1 MNDQQAGATRHIRGG
16 LPLKMHVPPGYIL
29 SGMSAVLRFL
39 ALVFCLS
46 ANAEAGLAVDL
57 PRGLVPVGSGR
68 VVEVID
74 GDTVVLADGREV
86 RLVGIQAPKLPLGR
100 PGFPTWPLAPEAK
113 RALEA
118 LVLDDEVQLGTGGR
132 ERDRHGRALAHLFRA
147 RDGLWVQGEML
158 RQGLARVYTF
168 ADNRALA
175 PELYARERESRAAG
189 RGIWALEAYRILPS
203 EAAERMLDQFALVEG
218 TVLAVGQAR
227 SSVYLNFG
235 ADWKRDFTAVIRP
248 EALRV
253 FTMEGIEPAAYEG
266 RRIRVRGWVESWNGP
281 MIEVTHPEQIE
292 EVLE

>member
-1 MNDQQAGATRHIRGG
+1 MRA
-16 LPLKMHVPPGYIL
+16 PPGYIL
-29 SGMSAVLRFL
+29 SGMSSVLRFVAIIL
-39 ALVFCLS
+39 CLG
-46 ANAEAGLAVDL
+46 ANAAALAIDLPAGLAAA
-57 PRGLVPVGSGR
+57 GSGR

-74 GDTVVLADGREV
+74 GDTVVLADGREA

-175 PELYARERESRAAG
+175 PELYAREREARAAG
-189 RGIWALEAYRILPS
+189 RGIWALDAYRILPS
-203 EAAERMLDQFALVEG
+203 EAAEGALDQFALVQG
-218 TVLAVGQAR
+218 TVRAVGQAR

-253 FTMEGIEPAAYEG
+253 FTMEGIDPAAYEG

-292 EVLE
+292 EVSE

>member
-1 MNDQQAGATRHIRGG
+1 
-16 LPLKMHVPPGYIL
+16 
-29 SGMSAVLRFL
+29 MSAVLRFL
-39 ALVFCLS
+39 ALIFCLS
-46 ANAEAGLAVDL
+46 TTAEAGLALDL
-57 PRGLVPVGSGR
+57 PAGLVPAGASR

-100 PGFPTWPLAPEAK
+100 PGFPTWPLAPEAQ
-113 RALEA
+113 RALAA
-118 LVLDDEVQLGTGGR
+118 LVLDRDVQIGIGGR
-132 ERDRHGRALAHLFRA
+132 ERDRHGRVLAHLFRA
-147 RDGLWVQGEML
+147 HDGLWVQGEML
-158 RQGLARVYTF
+158 SRGLARVYTF

-175 PELYARERESRAAG
+175 AELYARERAARTAK
-189 RGIWALEAYRILPS
+189 RGIWALDAYDILPG
-203 EAAERMLDQFALVEG
+203 EAAEGALDRFALVEG
-218 TVLAVGQAR
+218 TVRAVGEAR
-227 SSVYLNFG
+227 GSVYLNFG

-292 EVLE
+292 EVSE

>member
-1 MNDQQAGATRHIRGG
+1 M
-16 LPLKMHVPPGYIL
+16 P
-29 SGMSAVLRFL
+29 SVLRFL
-39 ALVFCLS
+39 ALILCIG
-46 ANAEAGLAVDL
+46 AWAPPGHGQDL
-57 PRGLVPVGSGR
+57 PAALEPGGSAR

-74 GDTVVLADGREV
+74 GDTLILQDGREV

-100 PGFPTWPLAPEAK
+100 PGFPTWPLAPEA
-113 RALEA
+113 RQALGRLA
-118 LVLDDEVQLGTGGR
+118 LDREVALGFGGR
-132 ERDRHGRALAHLFRA
+132 RQDRHGRALAHLFRA
-147 RDGLWVQGEML
+147 EDGLWLQGEML
-158 RQGLARVYTF
+158 RRGFARVYTF

-175 PELYARERESRAAG
+175 AELYAIEREARAAR
-189 RGIWALEAYRILPS
+189 RGIWGLDAYSVLAPEEA
-203 EAAERMLDQFALVEG
+203 EQAMDQFALVEG

-227 SSVYLNFG
+227 GSAYLNFG

-253 FTMEGIEPAAYEG
+253 FTLEGVDAAAYEG